1 MKNLTTKQKI
11 VMSIIAIV
19 IIAGIAIILTM
30 GFNFDLR
37 FQATK
42 KIELYIGKNFEVS
55 DIVNI
60 ANEVMPNE
68 RVIIQKVEV
77 YEDSVIISAKEITEE
92 QRQSIIDKVNEK
104 YQLELKA
111 DETDIVTI
119 PNTRG
124 RDLINPYI
132 WPFIIATVIILIY
145 MAIKYRKLNWMKVAI
160 KTIVLL
166 ALAEMT
172 LISLIAITRV
182 PVGRLTIPMIVT
194 VYISTLVILTTNLEK
209 QLEAKNEEEK

>member
-132 WPFIIATVIILIY
+132 WPFAIATGITLVY
-145 MAIKYRKLNWMKVAI
+145 MAIRYRKLNIINVI
-160 KTIVLL
+160 LKTVLTL
-166 ALAEMT
+166 VIAEAT
-172 LISLIAITRV
+172 LISLIAITRI
-182 PVGRLTIPMIVT
+182 PIGRLTIPMVIT
-194 VYISTLVILTTNLEK
+194 VYMLTFVGVTTKFEK
-209 QLEAKNEEEK
+209 ELEAQKEE